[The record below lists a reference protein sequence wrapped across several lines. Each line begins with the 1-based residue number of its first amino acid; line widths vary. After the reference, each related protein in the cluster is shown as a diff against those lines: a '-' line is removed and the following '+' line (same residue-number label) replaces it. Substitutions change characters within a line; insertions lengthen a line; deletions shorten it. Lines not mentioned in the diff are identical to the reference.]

1 VTATLPFYVPTF
13 VDFRDHLGRRWCH
26 LYGSRDRAEACARRV
41 VEAHARDGITTT
53 YVLREARR

>member
-1 VTATLPFYVPTF
+1 MTETLPFYVTTF
-13 VDFRDHLGRRWCH
+13 VDFADHLGHRWCH
-26 LYGSRDRAEACARRV
+26 LYGSRSRAEACARRV